1 MVWFQIDDGMWSH
14 PKILQLSPDAG
25 WLWTRAGAYCAQHLT
40 DGLIPDV
47 ALRIL
52 GATEDAIAELL
63 DAELWHD
70 TDDGYVFHDWHAYQ
84 RTRERVESER
94 EASRQRQAKARAAK
108 AQSNAVSH
116 GVSHGV
122 TYGVS
127 HGVSHTARA
136 EPSRAE
142 PLEELLITADAEIG
156 TKKDDFATFWDAY
169 PRKVGKRKAQ
179 QAFKAALTRASAY
192 LIIGGALQYRDDPN
206 REPSFT
212 AHPTTWLNR
221 DGWNDDPLPP
231 REQPPPGDPPQRPTP
246 IPPTFDAAALRPADP
261 IPMPDNIR
269 QFKGASA

>member
-1 MVWFQIDDGMWSH
+1 MSKSTYVKVSTQITEH
-14 PKILQLSPDAG
+14 PKMLRVP
-25 WLWTRAGAYCAQHLT
+25 RAHRWVYIEVLCYCARNLT
-40 DGLIPDV
+40 DGFIPAEYVRRNCD
-47 ALRIL
+47 
-52 GATEDAIAELL
+52 DDELL
-63 DAELWHD
+63 SLIDAGFIHHAPGGYLIHD
-70 TDDGYVFHDWHAYQ
+70 YLDWQTPRA
-84 RTRERVESER
+84 TIEAKR
-94 EASRQRQAKARAAK
+94 EAGRRGGKRSGDVRRSKTEAPASRLLRQSDELDIEVEVEE
-108 AQSNAVSH
+108 Q
-116 GVSHGV
+116 
-122 TYGVS
+122 
-127 HGVSHTARA
+127 
-136 EPSRAE
+136 
-142 PLEELLITADAEIG
+142 ELLLTADAVSD
-156 TKKDDFATFWDAY
+156 TKPSDFETFWDSY

-206 REPSFT
+206 REAAYT